1 MRIVGFVICIMACAF
16 QGLSAQK
23 IEVKD
28 FGETSE
34 IQMASMQRQDVNGNI
49 CALVRV
55 VVPFNERALFQ
66 GNVIGDTEYKGNE
79 YLVYMTKGSRFLR
92 IHYPN
97 CETLMVNFE
106 NECDECPNGLKAKF
120 VYKLVLNLPNGFLN
134 VEDAEAQNEVGLQ
147 YLRSKNYDR
156 AIYWFELA
164 AKAGLVEAQNNLG
177 VCYRDNKE
185 YDKAFYW
192 FDMAANAGYIYA
204 QYNMGLHYRNNNEI
218 KKAIQWFE
226 KAALQ
231 NHVDAQC
238 ELANYYWGKQEY
250 EKAIPWLERAAK
262 QKHPVAQYKFGMYY
276 FNNED
281 YTNAVLWF
289 MQSAER
295 GYKQA
300 MEMLSICY
308 RNGWGVAK
316 DLSLAE
322 KWADR
327 ANR

>member
-1 MRIVGFVICIMACAF
+1 MRIIGFVISIMVCAF

-55 VVPFNERALFQ
+55 VVPFNEGALFR

-120 VYKLVLNLPNGFLN
+120 VYELVLSLPSELTQNMLGTKDVGALYDLGVHYLN
-134 VEDAEAQNEVGLQ
+134 N
-147 YLRSKNYDR
+147 KNYDR

-164 AKAGLVEAQNNLG
+164 AKAGNVN
-177 VCYRDNKE
+177 
-185 YDKAFYW
+185 
-192 FDMAANAGYIYA
+192 A
-204 QYNMGLHYRNNNEI
+204 QYGLASCYISMKDYEQ
-218 KKAIQWFE
+218 AVPWLE
-226 KAALQ
+226 KAARQ

-238 ELANYYWGKQEY
+238 DLGV
-250 EKAIPWLERAAK
+250 
-262 QKHPVAQYKFGMYY
+262 HY
-276 FNNED
+276 FNNRD
-281 YTNAVLWF
+281 YTQAFSWF
-289 MQSAER
+289 IKSANK
-295 GYKQA
+295 GSKKA

-308 RNGWGVAK
+308 RNGLGTK
-316 DLSLAE
+316 QDMSLANQ
-322 KWADR
+322 W
-327 ANR
+327 ANRAKL